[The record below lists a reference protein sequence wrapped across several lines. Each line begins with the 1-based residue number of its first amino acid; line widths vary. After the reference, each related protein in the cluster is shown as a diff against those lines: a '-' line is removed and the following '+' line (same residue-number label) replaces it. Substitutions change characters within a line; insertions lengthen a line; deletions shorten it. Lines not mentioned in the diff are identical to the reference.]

1 MENKISKFIIGFRKF
16 HGTKHS
22 MVTMLEIWKEAL
34 GKKEYMC
41 LLFMDLTKAFDT
53 TNHNLLLAKLLAY
66 GDFTNSVNLMCS

>member
-1 MENKISKFIIGFRKF
+1 
-16 HGTKHS
+16 

-66 GDFTNSVNLMCS
+66 GDSTNSLNLMCS